1 MTLEK
6 AIEIAVAAHKE
17 QIDKAGQ
24 PYVLHPLRMMF
35 QMETEIERIVAV
47 LHDVLEDTSVTPS
60 DLEEQGATPEILT
73 ALDHLTRLSSESYD
87 EFILRASQNPI
98 ARKVKLAD
106 LWDNMDLRRISKVTD
121 KDLARIRKYAEAYRL
136 LNNLNSVATPR
147 FLDALSLAVR
157 LHGADLRKG
166 TSVPYVAH
174 LLGVCA
180 LVLLDGGA
188 EDEAIAALLHDA
200 LEDHATEISR
210 EDIAK
215 RFGAEVLAIVEACT
229 DTPIDYQGG
238 SKPDWRK
245 RKTAYLEHLRKARPE
260 KLRVALADKLDNV
273 RSILADYRHIG
284 DTLWTRFN
292 AGKQDQLWF
301 FRSLVD
307 VFRQAGAKGFLMD
320 ELERSVAEV
329 ERIVGAD

>member
-1 MTLEK
+1 MRRLIGLLFNQFLFFKFGGNPSFSRCSEPSLCACTGLIFEK
-6 AIEIAVAAHKE
+6 ARLFPMWPIC
-17 QIDKAGQ
+17 
-24 PYVLHPLRMMF
+24 
-35 QMETEIERIVAV
+35 
-47 LHDVLEDTSVTPS
+47 LE
-60 DLEEQGATPEILT
+60 
-73 ALDHLTRLSSESYD
+73 
-87 EFILRASQNPI
+87 
-98 ARKVKLAD
+98 
-106 LWDNMDLRRISKVTD
+106 
-121 KDLARIRKYAEAYRL
+121 YAPWCCWT
-136 LNNLNSVATPR
+136 V
-147 FLDALSLAVR
+147 V
-157 LHGADLRKG
+157 
-166 TSVPYVAH
+166 
-174 LLGVCA
+174 
-180 LVLLDGGA
+180 A

-292 AGKQDQLWF
+292 AGKQD
-301 FRSLVD
+301 SALV
-307 VFRQAGAKGFLMD
+307 FPFSGR
-320 ELERSVAEV
+320 
-329 ERIVGAD
+329 RIPPGWCQGIPHGRI